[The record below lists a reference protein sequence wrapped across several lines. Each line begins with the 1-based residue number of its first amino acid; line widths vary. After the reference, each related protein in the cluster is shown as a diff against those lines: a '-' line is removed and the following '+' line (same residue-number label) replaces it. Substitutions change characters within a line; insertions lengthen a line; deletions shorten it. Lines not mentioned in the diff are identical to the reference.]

1 LSGGLLVFSGSIVAL
16 VTPLRFGNVD
26 LEAIKKLIEWH
37 VESGTDGI
45 VVCGSTGE
53 GMLLS
58 DDEREAVISTAV
70 ETSNKRVPIIVGCS
84 ACWTAEAVRLTAQAE
99 RLSADG
105 ALVVAP
111 YYVKPTQD
119 GIIEHFRTVMRSC
132 SIPIIVYNN
141 PGRCSV
147 NIAVDTIVEIAKLGK
162 VALKDSDTNL
172 ARVTEL
178 KSLAPH
184 VTLLS
189 GDDATLVGYLAHGGD
204 GCISVA
210 ANVEPILMKQLMTS
224 WRAGDIDVVQST
236 NARLANLNS
245 VLFVEANPI
254 PVKYILSQRGLIQN
268 ELRLPLLPASVA
280 AARKIDSTMC
290 INCN

>member
-1 LSGGLLVFSGSIVAL
+1 LFSGSIVAL
-16 VTPLRFGNVD
+16 VTPFRSGTVD
-26 LEAIKKLIEWH
+26 LEAIKNLIEWH

-58 DDEREAVISTAV
+58 DDEREVIISTAV
-70 ETSNKRVPIIVGCS
+70 ETANKRIPIIVGCS
-84 ACWTAEAVRLTAQAE
+84 ACWTAEAVRLVTQAE
-99 RLSADG
+99 RLLADG

-111 YYVKPTQD
+111 YYVKPTQS
-119 GIIEHFRTVMRSC
+119 GIIEHFKAVLESC
-132 SIPIIVYNN
+132 SIPVIVYNN

-147 NIAVDTIVEIAKLGK
+147 NIAVDTIVEIAKFGRI
-162 VALKDSDTNL
+162 VLKDSDTNL
-172 ARVTEL
+172 TRVTEL
-178 KSLAPH
+178 KSLAPQ

-210 ANVEPILMKQLMTS
+210 ANVEPTLVKQMITA
-224 WRAGDIDVVQST
+224 WGDGDVGTVQQA
-236 NARLANLNS
+236 NAKLANLNK
-245 VLFVEANPI
+245 VLFIEANPI
-254 PVKYILSQRGLIQN
+254 PVKYILSQRHLIQN

-280 AARKIDSTMC
+280 AAKKIDRARLPLKP
-290 INCN
+290 

>member
-1 LSGGLLVFSGSIVAL
+1 MFSGSIVAL
-16 VTPLRFGNVD
+16 VTPFCSGVVD

-58 DDEREAVISTAV
+58 YDEREEIISTAV
-70 ETSNKRVPIIVGCS
+70 ETANKRIPIIVGCS
-84 ACWTAEAVRLTAQAE
+84 ACWTTEAVKLVTQAE

-119 GIIEHFRTVMRSC
+119 GIVEHFRTVIESC
-132 SIPIIVYNN
+132 SIPITVYNN

-147 NIAVDTIVEIAKLGK
+147 NIAINTIVEIAGFGK
-162 VALKDSDTNL
+162 VSLKDSDTNL
-172 ARVTEL
+172 TRVTEL
-178 KSLAPH
+178 KSLAPQ
-184 VTLLS
+184 VSLLS
-189 GDDATLVGYLAHGGD
+189 GDDATLVGYLAHGGN
-204 GCISVA
+204 GCISVV
-210 ANVEPILMKQLMTS
+210 ANVEPTLVKQIITA
-224 WRAGDIDVVQST
+224 WGKGDINTVQQT
-236 NARLANLNS
+236 NARLASLNR

-268 ELRLPLLPASVA
+268 ELRLPLLPASTA
-280 AARKIDSTMC
+280 AIKKIDNVTGV
-290 INCN
+290 NY